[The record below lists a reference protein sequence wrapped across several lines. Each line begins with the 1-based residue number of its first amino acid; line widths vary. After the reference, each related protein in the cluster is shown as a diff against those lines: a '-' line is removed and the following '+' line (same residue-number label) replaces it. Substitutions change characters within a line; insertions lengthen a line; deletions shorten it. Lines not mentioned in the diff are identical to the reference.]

1 MGHLGF
7 AGILILIALSAVS
20 PASALDDRDAAS
32 RTRNEVV
39 EAIRETGFDDWD
51 YIEFDNGVWKIANAR
66 HWGRRRY
73 DLKVDPS
80 TQLIIKTAR
89 DNKR

>member
-1 MGHLGF
+1 MGYLGF
-7 AGILILIALSAVS
+7 VGILILIGTPTVS
-20 PASALDDRDAAS
+20 TASALDDRDAS
-32 RTRNEVV
+32 THTRNEVV

-51 YIEFDNGVWKIANAR
+51 YIEFENGVWKITNAR

-89 DNKR
+89 DNER